1 MDPMVSSR
9 IPASLRDR
17 VNTRLKEIGSNPT
30 ELINKAYEYVDVTGE
45 LPQSQTT
52 LTPGTRHLTQEQKD
66 SLAAAFSRETFA
78 VPESYFTGKTY
89 DDILEAELRN
99 SYEALL

>member
-9 IPASLRDR
+9 VPASLRDR

-45 LPQSQTT
+45 PQSQTT
-52 LTPGTRHLTQEQKD
+52 LTPDTRHLTQEQKD
-66 SLAAAFSRETFA
+66 SLAAAISRETFA
-78 VPESYFTGKTY
+78 VPESYFTEKN
-89 DDILEAELRN
+89 L
-99 SYEALL
+99 

>member
-9 IPASLRDR
+9 IPAPLRDR

-66 SLAAAFSRETFA
+66 SLVAAISRETFA
-78 VPESYFTGKTY
+78 VPESYFTEKTY

>member
-9 IPASLRDR
+9 VPAPLRDR
-17 VNTRLKEIGSNPT
+17 VNIRLKEIGSNPT
-30 ELINKAYEYVDVTGE
+30 ELINRAYEYVDATGE
-45 LPQSQTT
+45 LPQPQAN
-52 LTPGTRHLTQEQKD
+52 LAPGTRHLTQEQKD
-66 SLAAAFSRETFA
+66 SLAAAISRETFA
-78 VPESYFTGKTY
+78 VPENYFAGKTY